1 MLIKLFARAT
11 NFSATIAAIALT
23 KGIFHECGVGENF
36 LKLMVCD
43 YKDCDILAALPAFG
57 RQLFYL

>member
-43 YKDCDILAALPAFG
+43 YKDCDICKVTHS
-57 RQLFYL
+57 

>member
-23 KGIFHECGVGENF
+23 KGIFHECGNVGENF
-36 LKLMVCD
+36 LKLMICD
-43 YKDCDILAALPAFG
+43 YKDGDIH
-57 RQLFYL
+57 